1 MAETIDFRRQK
12 SASKIQCAQFISEWS
27 TWSKDPD
34 YCAVSEWSQG
44 IYPGCFYHPPF
55 WNYEFAKK
63 IVSFVGLE
71 IDVKKQMCFG
81 RNWILSQS
89 SLRPF
94 PTEVRACKENPS
106 NIWLCATIFNNEFV
120 NILWFKNTIIN
131 YVSQNLMN
139 SVQIIIQIILLSKT
153 TFELFWSI
161 LKRSGFTI

>member
-1 MAETIDFRRQK
+1 M
-12 SASKIQCAQFISEWS
+12 
-27 TWSKDPD
+27 
-34 YCAVSEWSQG
+34 
-44 IYPGCFYHPPF
+44 
-55 WNYEFAKK
+55 
-63 IVSFVGLE
+63 GLE

-131 YVSQNLMN
+131 CVPKFDEFGSNYYPNYLINENYIWVVSVN
-139 SVQIIIQIILLSKT
+139 I
-153 TFELFWSI
+153 EE
-161 LKRSGFTI
+161 KRFYNIFLQ